1 MCTYVRSVHTCGQA
15 AQARTSRRS
24 LRRRRRLDVYA
35 RARIQYR
42 LYRRTLALGACETRF
57 IAFTTRSSRSFLDRF
72 STQGEMLHVY
82 VYTCTHAYVEFH
94 VYVYAYAH
102 ARMRRLVRW
111 YVRRPWPAR
120 GKICAC
126 AFLVIIHVYTCM

>member
-1 MCTYVRSVHTCGQA
+1 MTFAQNCDVTFKCIVAERISARQYKSGSILGIYVRMYVRTYVRSS

-42 LYRRTLALGACETRF
+42 LGACETRF
-57 IAFTTRSSRSFLDRF
+57 IPFEPITQDRLAGSSRSFLDRF

-94 VYVYAYAH
+94 V
-102 ARMRRLVRW
+102 
-111 YVRRPWPAR
+111 
-120 GKICAC
+120 
-126 AFLVIIHVYTCM
+126 